1 MIEAAHD
8 EWDVLAKLLPE
19 GWEQAARD
27 TGAFQRSRY
36 LKTPGELLRLLL
48 FHAVNGSGTRTTT
61 AQARESGIADI
72 SAEAL
77 LERLRTSGDWLRW
90 IAEKLVDAFRERARP
105 PGSLRPRVLDS
116 TTVQGPASKG
126 TDWRLHYMLDLT
138 TLCCDWHELT
148 DQHGA
153 ERIERAPV
161 APGDVILGDRN
172 FLVTPSARYVVDA
185 GADVLVR
192 MRWCHPALETSE
204 GKRVEALSLVRGL
217 RVDQVGEWF
226 VQLVDRNGGPPIPG
240 RIVALR
246 LSAPAVRRAERRAL
260 KKSRPNRPVDPRSI
274 EACKFIMIFTTL
286 KPSQL
291 SAKKVLELYR
301 YRWQV
306 EIAFKRH
313 KQLLKLGALPHKN
326 AQRAQSWILGKLVL
340 ALLLETINRN
350 LRSFSPWGYDLE
362 DSSSS
367 SG

>member
-19 GWEQAARD
+19 GWEQAAWD
-27 TGAFQRSRY
+27 TKAFQRSRY

-48 FHAVNGSGTRTTT
+48 FHAVNGAGTRTTT
-61 AQARESGIADI
+61 AQARATGIANI

-77 LERLRTSGDWLRW
+77 LKRLRTSGDWLRW
-90 IAEKLVDAFRERARP
+90 IAAMLVAGFRERSRP
-105 PGSLRPRVLDS
+105 PGGLRPRVIDS
-116 TTVQGPASKG
+116 TTVQKPASKG
-126 TDWRLHYMLDLT
+126 TDWRLHYMLDLE

-161 APGDVILGDRN
+161 AKGDVVLGDRN
-172 FLVTPSARYVVDA
+172 FLVTLSARYVVDA
-185 GADVLVR
+185 GADLLVR
-192 MRWCHPALETSE
+192 MRWRHPALEDQN
-204 GKRVEALSLVRGL
+204 GKRVEALSLVRRL
-217 RVDQVGEWF
+217 RVGHVGEWP
-226 VQLVDRNGGPPIPG
+226 VQLVGREGGTPIPG

-246 LSAPAVRRAERRAL
+246 LSAPAAHRAERRAFN
-260 KKSRPNRPVDPRSI
+260 KSRPNPRVDPRSL

-306 EIAFKRH
+306 ELAFKRH

-326 AQRAQSWILGKLVL
+326 AQGAQSWILAKLVL
-340 ALLLETINRN
+340 ALLLEKINRN
-350 LRSFSPWGYDLE
+350 LRSFSPWGYTLE
-362 DSSSS
+362 EADGS
-367 SG
+367 